1 MGRALRGLQD
11 SLGTPKSAA
20 LHRSRPC
27 CVGMPRADG
36 FQPPAGAVGFHFCST
51 GLGLL
56 SW

>member
-1 MGRALRGLQD
+1 VGRALRGLQE

-27 CVGMPRADG
+27 CVGMPGADG